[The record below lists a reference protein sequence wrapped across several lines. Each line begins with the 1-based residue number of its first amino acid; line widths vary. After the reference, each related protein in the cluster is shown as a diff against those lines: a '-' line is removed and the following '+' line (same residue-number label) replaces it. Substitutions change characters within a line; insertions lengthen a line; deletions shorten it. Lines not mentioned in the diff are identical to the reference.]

1 MRTVASRAG
10 VAPRS
15 PACAGYASV
24 AATIAYGREDSG
36 HRAAGR
42 PVPRQTQMYEVHD
55 AALGPLER
63 GHVKVRDMVTRQ
75 PWPTDGPD
83 HPGYVVWSPHL
94 LRPVS
99 DADGSVE
106 GPSPMGTAS

>member
-1 MRTVASRAG
+1 MRDRSVSRRGGSAQPG
-10 VAPRS
+10 LRRLLPCGRHDRVR
-15 PACAGYASV
+15 
-24 AATIAYGREDSG
+24 REDSG

-42 PVPRQTQMYEVHD
+42 PVHRQTQMYEVHD

-83 HPGYVVWSPHL
+83 HPGYGVRSPHP
-94 LRPVS
+94 LRPVP
-99 DADGSVE
+99 DAAGSVE
-106 GPSPMGTAS
+106 GPSPMDTAS

>member
-1 MRTVASRAG
+1 MRDRSVSCGRGSAQPGLRRL
-10 VAPRS
+10 PR
-15 PACAGYASV
+15 V

-42 PVPRQTQMYEVHD
+42 PVHRQTQMYEAHD
-55 AALGPLER
+55 AAIGPLER

-83 HPGYVVWSPHL
+83 HPGYGVRSPHP
-94 LRPVS
+94 LRPVP
-99 DADGSVE
+99 DAAGSVE
-106 GPSPMGTAS
+106 GPSPMDTAS

>member
-1 MRTVASRAG
+1 MAS
-10 VAPRS
+10 RS
-15 PACAGYASV
+15 PACAGYPSV

-42 PVPRQTQMYEVHD
+42 AVHRQTLMYEVHD
-55 AALGPLER
+55 AARGLLER

-83 HPGYVVWSPHL
+83 HPGYEVRSPHPL
-94 LRPVS
+94 WPVP

-106 GPSPMGTAS
+106 GLGPMDTAS